1 MGALFLEPR
10 TPSESWRRTPSA
22 IYEANASPQ
31 GADTVFDIATAG
43 RRSMGGSRAPLPVF
57 GIFRNRGVHP
67 TKTDVTHVICGDP
80 APGRRMPQDELTVE
94 PGRICTESGP
104 VLLTFRE
111 LEAAKKLQSEGV
123 VL

>member
-10 TPSESWRRTPSA
+10 TPLEGYRQQKSVTF
-22 IYEANASPQ
+22 EANAAPS
-31 GADTVFDIATAG
+31 GADTVFDIATIG
-43 RRSMGGSRAPLPVF
+43 RRSMGGSRAPIPIF
-57 GIFRNRGVHP
+57 GLFRNRGVHP

-111 LEAAKKLQSEGV
+111 LEAAKKLQNEGV